1 MRRTVEASS
10 RRRTL
15 SRVIAKSNPVNPIPL
30 VTVITPTKNRRA
42 LLGETIDSVQRQTL
56 QDWEHIV
63 IDDGSED
70 GTAAEVMARA
80 QTDPRVRYMRR
91 AGAAGGANVCRNQ
104 GLAAARA
111 DLIVFLDSDDLLEP
125 DCLARRVDIMR
136 RNLDIDFA
144 VSRMGAF
151 LKSPGDLPR
160 EQSRVLLGD
169 DLLSFLFF
177 ETPWQTTAPTWRQPA
192 LTRLGGF
199 DESLPSWQ
207 DVDLHVRAIAGGL
220 RYLRFPQIDYHMRW
234 QEDAAKVSTLQRRA
248 PEHLKSAERL
258 LEKFEQVVRD
268 GPGMTWMRQRALC
281 SLYFFLAE
289 RWIAVS
295 RVADAQS
302 CWKLAHRRKLAS
314 RLIYTTGA
322 SLLLLQSMGPV
333 GSRFGRRL
341 AHKWKGVVRM
351 RTEPE
356 LVAR

>member
-1 MRRTVEASS
+1 MS
-10 RRRTL
+10 R
-15 SRVIAKSNPVNPIPL
+15 PPL
-30 VTVITPTKNRRA
+30 VTVITPTKNRLA
-42 LLGETIDSVQRQTL
+42 LLGETMDSVQRQSL
-56 QDWEHIV
+56 QDWEHIIV
-63 IDDGSED
+63 DDGSED
-70 GTAAEVMARA
+70 GTAAEVMRRA
-80 QTDPRVRYMRR
+80 QVDPRVRFMARNGE
-91 AGAAGGANVCRNQ
+91 ACGANVCRNQ

-111 DLIVFLDSDDLLEP
+111 DFIVFLDSDDLLEP
-125 DCLARRVDIMR
+125 DCLVRRVEIMR

-144 VSRMGAF
+144 VSRMGVF
-151 LKSPGDLPR
+151 LKAPGDLGR
-160 EQSRVLLGD
+160 ELSADLLGD

-177 ETPWQTTAPTWRQPA
+177 ETPWQTTAPTWRQAA
-192 LTRLGGF
+192 LRRLGGF

-220 RYLRFPQIDYHMRW
+220 RYLRFPHVDYHMRW

-258 LEKFEQVVRD
+258 LEKFEQVVCD

-289 RWIAVS
+289 RWIGAG
-295 RVADAQS
+295 RFADAQS
-302 CWKLAHRRKLAS
+302 CWKVAHRRELAPT
-314 RLIYTTGA
+314 LIYTTGA

-333 GSRFGRRL
+333 GLRFGRRI
-341 AHKWKGVVRM
+341 AHKWKGWVRM